1 MTKTYRIEKRAIDV
15 QPDDV
20 LCGPSIDFTER
31 GIVQNTVVVDKGV
44 QINYVGGMHIVRPE
58 DYILYVEERA

>member
-1 MTKTYRIEKRAIDV
+1 MTKTYAREKRAIDV
-15 QPDDV
+15 RSGDV
-20 LCGPSIDFTER
+20 LCGPSVDFTER
-31 GIVQNTVVVDKGV
+31 GTVENTVVVDKGV